1 MNTQSDGKYLL
12 SALLTKIDKNKIPCW
27 LVQQLE
33 KRNSFQINLCFSIVI
48 IEGLTL
54 TFLVHLHNCYV

>member
-27 LVQQLE
+27 LEQQLE
-33 KRNSFQINLCFSIVI
+33 KRI
-48 IEGLTL
+48 
-54 TFLVHLHNCYV
+54 